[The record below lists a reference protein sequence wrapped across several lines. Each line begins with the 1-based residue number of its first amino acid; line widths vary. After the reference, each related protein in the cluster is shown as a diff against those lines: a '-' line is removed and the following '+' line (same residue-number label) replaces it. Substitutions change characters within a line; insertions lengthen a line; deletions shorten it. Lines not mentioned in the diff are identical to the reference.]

1 MRLDDGWKH
10 LRLVTNVD
18 GRKIGTGR
26 YRDRTPRTASYGP
39 GNHGSENSVD
49 RVGAHC
55 FYELGLDIFHSNY
68 PEIQTSETDAGAV
81 VSIAPQH
88 DNILR

>member
-10 LRLVTNVD
+10 SRLVANVD
-18 GRKIGTGR
+18 GRKIRTSR
-26 YRDRTPRTASYGP
+26 YMEKTPRTASYGP
-39 GNHGSENSVD
+39 GDHGDENSVD
-49 RVGAHC
+49 RVGAYC
-55 FYELGLDIFHSNY
+55 FYELAIDNFHSNY
-68 PEIQTSETDAGAV
+68 PEIQTSETGAGAV